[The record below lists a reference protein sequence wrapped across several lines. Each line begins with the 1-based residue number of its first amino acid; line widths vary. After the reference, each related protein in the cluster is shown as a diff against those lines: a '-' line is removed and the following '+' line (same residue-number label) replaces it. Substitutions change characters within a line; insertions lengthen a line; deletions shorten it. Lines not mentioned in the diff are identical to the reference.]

1 MYDIRKD
8 RSGTSRIEINDQ
20 ARRGTQIRSERFAT
34 MSKKQI
40 TLTDIAEICGTSN
53 VTVSK
58 ALAGKRGMSDE
69 LREKILSTADKLGYI
84 PNRSSINGG
93 VIGVLIPERFINP
106 NGSFYWALYNSI
118 VQRLKSENFSC
129 IQEILA
135 PSEEEALIMPS
146 FPGGQNIA
154 GLISLG
160 QTSNEYAH
168 KLAEQD
174 KPLLMLDY
182 YIEGM
187 DVDSVVTNGFF
198 GGYKLTCHLIAQG
211 HKRIGYVGTRL
222 ATSSIFDRYM
232 GYMKAMLEHGLTTDD
247 KWVIDDRDVHNELYE
262 ALPFPKEMPTAFVCN
277 CDETAFKAIRDLK
290 ALGYSVP
297 EDISIVGYDNYLI
310 SEISEPPIT
319 TINVDSKEM
328 ADLAV
333 STLIDRIR
341 NSKLPTRIQILDG
354 KLIEKASVRKIN

>member
-1 MYDIRKD
+1 
-8 RSGTSRIEINDQ
+8 
-20 ARRGTQIRSERFAT
+20 

-40 TLTDIAEICGTSN
+40 TLTDIAELCDTSN

-69 LREKILSTADKLGYI
+69 LREKILATAEKLGYVANK
-84 PNRSSINGG
+84 PTVNGG
-93 VIGVLIPERFINP
+93 VIGVLIPQRFINP
-106 NGSFYWALYNSI
+106 NGSFYWALYNNI

-129 IQEILA
+129 IQEILT
-135 PSEEEALIMPS
+135 PEEERNLIMPA
-146 FPGGQNIA
+146 FPGSTSIA
-154 GLISLG
+154 GIISLG
-160 QTSNEYAH
+160 QTSNEYAK
-168 KLAEQD
+168 KLAAQN

-182 YIEGM
+182 YVDGL

-211 HKRIGYVGTRL
+211 HKKIGYIGTRL

-232 GYMKAMLEHGLTTDD
+232 GYMKAMLEHKLPVDE
-247 KWVIDDRDVHNELYE
+247 KWVIDDRDVHNELFE
-262 ALPFPKEMPTAFVCN
+262 ALPFPKELPTAFVCN

-290 ALGYSVP
+290 TIGHTVP
-297 EDISIVGYDNYLI
+297 DDISIVGYDNYLI

-328 ADLAV
+328 ADLAI
-333 STLIDRIR
+333 STIIDRIR
-341 NSKLPTRIQILDG
+341 NNKLPTRIQILDG
-354 KLIEKASVRKIN
+354 KLIEKASVKKI

>member
-1 MYDIRKD
+1 M
-8 RSGTSRIEINDQ
+8 
-20 ARRGTQIRSERFAT
+20 

-58 ALAGKRGMSDE
+58 ALAGKRGMSNE
-69 LREKILSTADKLGYI
+69 LREKILSTADKLGYT
-84 PNRSSINGG
+84 PNRSAINGG
-93 VIGVLIPERFINP
+93 VIGVIIPQRFINP
-106 NGSFYWALYNSI
+106 NGSFYWALYNNI

-129 IQEILA
+129 IQEILTT
-135 PSEEEALIMPS
+135 EEEDALIMPS
-146 FPGGQNIA
+146 FPGGQNIV
-154 GLISLG
+154 GIISLG
-160 QTSNEYAH
+160 QPSDKYAR
-168 KLAEQD
+168 KLAAMD

-182 YIEGM
+182 YINGL
-187 DVDSVVTNGFF
+187 DVDSIVTNGFF
-198 GGYKLTCHLIAQG
+198 GGYKLTCHLIKQG
-211 HKRIGYVGTRL
+211 HKKIGYIGTRL

-232 GYMKAMLEHGLTTDD
+232 GYMKAMLEQGLTADD
-247 KWVIDDRDVHNELYE
+247 KWLIADRDIHNELYE
-262 ALPFPKEMPTAFVCN
+262 SLPFPEEMPTAFVCN

-297 EDISIVGYDNYLI
+297 DDISIVGYDNYLI

-333 STLIDRIR
+333 TTLIDRIR
-341 NSKLPTRIQILDG
+341 NKKLPTRIQILDG
-354 KLIEKASVRKIN
+354 KLIEKASVKKI